1 MPDFKM
7 HTANLVAKNLE
18 KLTAL
23 FPNCVTEGRN
33 EQGEIVKGV
42 DFELLRQ
49 ELSNVLI
56 DGEQE
61 RYTLNWVGKKES
73 ILAANAPIAKTLRPC
88 REESVNFD
96 TTENLFIE
104 GDNLD
109 ALKLLQENY
118 LGKVKMIYIDPP
130 YNTGNDFIY
139 DDDFAENIEEFLIR
153 SNQIDEDGNR
163 LIANTE
169 SNGRF
174 HSDWLSMMYSR
185 LRLAR
190 NLLTDDGV
198 IFISIDDNEQA
209 NLKRL
214 CDEVF
219 GEDNFLNAVAV
230 NMKNIA
236 GASGGG
242 EDKRLKKNIETL
254 LIYVKSY
261 DVFNS
266 FKNVYEY
273 REIGELVEEYKEIGK
288 SWKYTSVLV
297 NPGEPNYICSTVDG
311 EGNEIKIY
319 SRENYI
325 ICSVSELARLENLS
339 EKEIYHKYASKIFQT
354 AMPQSSIRPRVMEA
368 LSNFNIYND
377 LFSIEYVPRSGRNKG
392 ELYEQFYKGDSFRL
406 FAWLKDVSEE
416 IDGILYK
423 KEMQGT
429 YWDLVSETK
438 NLTKEGNIP
447 FPNGKKPIALLKRLL
462 DMQGDKD
469 YLVMDFFSGSGTTAH
484 SIMQLNSEDN
494 GTRKYICVQ
503 IAENLDPKDKDQKAA
518 YELCMKLNKPTNIA
532 EISKERIRRAGVQI
546 QFENPD
552 KQIDIGFRVLKIDSS
567 NMKDI
572 YYQPEQLDKTMLDQ
586 MVSHIKEDRTAEDLL
601 FQVMLDWGIELS
613 LPIERKIIDG
623 SEVYFV
629 AGNTLVACFDKFTM
643 NVVDEIAKVK
653 PLRVVSTELAIVHDQ
668 DKTNIKE
675 RFKQLSSDT
684 EVRFL

>member
-1 MPDFKM
+1 MSDLKM
-7 HTANLVAKNLE
+7 HTANLVAKNIE

-23 FPNCVTEGRN
+23 FPNCITETRN
-33 EQGEIVKGV
+33 EQGEIIKGV
-42 DFELLRQ
+42 DFDLLRQ
-49 ELSNVLI
+49 ELSEVLVE
-56 DGEQE
+56 GEQE
-61 RYTLNWVGKKES
+61 RYMLNWVGKKES

-130 YNTGNDFIY
+130 YNTGKDFIY
-139 DDDFAENIEEFLIR
+139 SDNFAENADEFLIR

-198 IFISIDDNEQA
+198 IFISIDDNEHA
-209 NLKRL
+209 NLKRI
-214 CDEVF
+214 CDEIF
-219 GEDNFLNAVAV
+219 GEKNFVASLPRQTSAQRPSQEKYISITHDYV
-230 NMKNIA
+230 
-236 GASGGG
+236 
-242 EDKRLKKNIETL
+242 
-254 LIYVKSY
+254 LIYSHEKNY
-261 DVFNS
+261 D
-266 FKNVYEY
+266 FKNVIRRDLSNIQIDKNGTFIEGDTSPILASSTQGYSAGGDYDVEFNGKIY
-273 REIGELVEEYKEIGK
+273 QPVDKKGNRRRWLWTEERMKKAIELGIVIETK
-288 SWKYTSVLV
+288 TTLRVR
-297 NPGEPNYICSTVDG
+297 NYIDKEFQVGT
-311 EGNEIKIY
+311 
-319 SRENYI
+319 
-325 ICSVSELARLENLS
+325 NLLIN
-339 EKEIYHKYASKIFQT
+339 KDPNLILT
-354 AMPQSSIRPRVMEA
+354 T
-368 LSNFNIYND
+368 ND
-377 LFSIEYVPRSGRNKG
+377 LMNSLFVNQKGTSSLEELGLEVFFDFS
-392 ELYEQFYKGDSFRL
+392 
-406 FAWLKDVSEE
+406 
-416 IDGILYK
+416 
-423 KEMQGT
+423 
-429 YWDLVSETK
+429 
-438 NLTKEGNIP
+438 
-447 FPNGKKPIALLKRLL
+447 KPINLLNILLRLITDERDIIL
-462 DMQGDKD
+462 
-469 YLVMDFFSGSGTTAH
+469 DFFAGSATTAH
-484 SIMQLNSEDN
+484 SVLQLNAEEHGNRRFIMVQLPEKTDEKSEAFKS
-494 GTRKYICVQ
+494 GF
-503 IAENLDPKDKDQKAA
+503 A
-518 YELCMKLNKPTNIA
+518 NIA
-532 EISKERIRRAGVQI
+532 DISKERIRRAGAKI
-546 QFENPD
+546 QAENSD

-572 YYQPEQLDKTMLDQ
+572 YYQPEQYDKTMLDQ
-586 MVSHIKEDRTAEDLL
+586 MISHIKEDRSAEDLL

-613 LPIERKIIDG
+613 LPIERKTIDG

-653 PLRVVSTELAIVHDQ
+653 PLRVVSTELAIMHDQ

>member
-1 MPDFKM
+1 MSDLKM
-7 HTANLVAKNLE
+7 HTANLVAKNIE

-23 FPNCVTEGRN
+23 FPNCITETRN
-33 EQGEIVKGV
+33 EQGEIIKGV
-42 DFELLRQ
+42 DFDLLRQ
-49 ELSNVLI
+49 ELSEVLVE
-56 DGEQE
+56 GEQE

-139 DDDFAENIEEFLIR
+139 NDDFAENTEEFLIR
-153 SNQIDEDGNR
+153 SNQIDKDGDR

-190 NLLTDDGV
+190 NLLTNDGV

-209 NLKRL
+209 NLKRI
-214 CDEVF
+214 CDEIF
-219 GEDNFLNAVAV
+219 
-230 NMKNIA
+230 
-236 GASGGG
+236 
-242 EDKRLKKNIETL
+242 
-254 LIYVKSY
+254 
-261 DVFNS
+261 
-266 FKNVYEY
+266 
-273 REIGELVEEYKEIGK
+273 
-288 SWKYTSVLV
+288 
-297 NPGEPNYICSTVDG
+297 G
-311 EGNEIKIY
+311 EGNFVGQIAWRRTDNQSNIGNMAKVKEYILLYAKNLENMVLGRLPLLESAIKEYRYSDEKGKFRRNILLHKTRGRHSYPVKTASGKILTGPWMINAEQFKALEANNLIYWTRGGDEQPYGKIY
-319 SRENYI
+319 LSDSKGQIPNDFWGIEYGTNQRA
-325 ICSVSELARLENLS
+325 SLE
-339 EKEIYHKYASKIFQT
+339 
-354 AMPQSSIRPRVMEA
+354 VEA
-368 LSNFNIYND
+368 LFEKRYFDFPKPVSWIKS
-377 LFSIEYVPRSGRNKG
+377 LLSIGS
-392 ELYEQFYKGDSFRL
+392 
-406 FAWLKDVSEE
+406 
-416 IDGILYK
+416 
-423 KEMQGT
+423 
-429 YWDLVSETK
+429 
-438 NLTKEGNIP
+438 
-447 FPNGKKPIALLKRLL
+447 
-462 DMQGDKD
+462 DKD
-469 YLVMDFFSGSGTTAH
+469 SLILDFFAGSGTTAH
-484 SIMQLNSEDN
+484 AVMQLNAEDN
-494 GTRKYICVQ
+494 GNRKFICVQ
-503 IAENLDPKDKDQKAA
+503 LPEQTSEKSEAFNAG
-518 YELCMKLNKPTNIA
+518 YSTIA
-532 EISKERIRRAGVQI
+532 EISKERIRRASSQI
-546 QFENPD
+546 LQNLDENKPLD
-552 KQIDIGFRVLKIDSS
+552 VGFRVLKINSS

-572 YYQPEQLDKTMLDQ
+572 YYQPEQYDKTMLDH

-613 LPIERKIIDG
+613 LPIERKTIDG

-653 PLRVVSTELAIVHDQ
+653 PLRVVSTELAIMHDQ

-675 RFKQLSSDT
+675 RFKQLSHDT

>member
-1 MPDFKM
+1 MSDLKM
-7 HTANLVAKNLE
+7 HTANLVAKNIE

-23 FPNCVTEGRN
+23 FPNCITETRN
-33 EQGEIVKGV
+33 EQGEIIKGV
-42 DFELLRQ
+42 DFDLLRQ
-49 ELSNVLI
+49 ELSDVLVE
-56 DGEQE
+56 GEQE

-130 YNTGNDFIY
+130 YNTGKDFIY
-139 DDDFAENIEEFLIR
+139 SDNFAENTEEFLIR

-209 NLKRL
+209 NLKRI
-214 CDEVF
+214 CDEIF
-219 GEDNFLNAVAV
+219 
-230 NMKNIA
+230 
-236 GASGGG
+236 
-242 EDKRLKKNIETL
+242 
-254 LIYVKSY
+254 
-261 DVFNS
+261 
-266 FKNVYEY
+266 
-273 REIGELVEEYKEIGK
+273 
-288 SWKYTSVLV
+288 
-297 NPGEPNYICSTVDG
+297 G
-311 EGNEIKIY
+311 EGNFVAELPTIMNLKGNNDEFGFSGTHEHTLVYIKNKNGAVLGQLLIDEEDLDEWQEDEYGLYKQGANLKATGVNAPREKRPNLFFPIFIDENNKIY
-319 SRENYI
+319 ITEDNELPKSTLSITTLYPTTNSQDMSWRWSKHKFLKSMGDI
-325 ICSVSELARLENLS
+325 IITRNDD
-339 EKEIYHKYASKIFQT
+339 
-354 AMPQSSIRPRVMEA
+354 SI
-368 LSNFNIYND
+368 S
-377 LFSIEYVPRSGRNKG
+377 
-392 ELYEQFYKGDSFRL
+392 
-406 FAWLKDVSEE
+406 
-416 IDGILYK
+416 LYK
-423 KEMQGT
+423 KQRPTIG
-429 YWDLVSETK
+429 DLPS
-438 NLTKEGNIP
+438 
-447 FPNGKKPIALLKRLL
+447 KKPKTIFYKPEYSSGNGTAQLKKLFNKKIFNNPKPIDLLL
-462 DMQGDKD
+462 DFLQIGLKQND
-469 YLVMDFFSGSGTTAH
+469 LILDFFAGSGTTAH
-484 SIMQLNSEDN
+484 AVMQLNAEDDGN
-494 GTRKYICVQ
+494 RKFICVQ
-503 IAENLDPKDKDQKAA
+503 LPEKTDEKSEAFKAG
-518 YELCMKLNKPTNIA
+518 YSTIA
-532 EISKERIRRAGVQI
+532 EITKERIRRAGSQI
-546 QFENPD
+546 LQNLDENKSLD
-552 KQIDIGFRVLKIDSS
+552 VGFRVLKIDSS

-572 YYQPEQLDKTMLDQ
+572 YYQPEQYDKTMLDQ

-613 LPIERKIIDG
+613 LPIERKTIDG

-653 PLRVVSTELAIVHDQ
+653 PLRVVSTELAIMHDQ

-675 RFKQLSSDT
+675 RFKQLSPDT
-684 EVRFL
+684 EVKFL

>member
-1 MPDFKM
+1 MSDLKM
-7 HTANLVAKNLE
+7 HTANLVAKNIE

-23 FPNCVTEGRN
+23 FPNCITETRN
-33 EQGEIVKGV
+33 EQGEIIKGV
-42 DFELLRQ
+42 DFDLLRQ
-49 ELSNVLI
+49 ELSEVLVE
-56 DGEQE
+56 GEQE

-130 YNTGNDFIY
+130 YNTGKDFIY
-139 DDDFAENIEEFLIR
+139 SDNFAENADEFLIR

-198 IFISIDDNEQA
+198 IFISIDDNEHA
-209 NLKRL
+209 NLKRI
-214 CDEVF
+214 CDEIF
-219 GEDNFLNAVAV
+219 GEKNFVASLPRQTSAQRPSQEKYISITHDYV
-230 NMKNIA
+230 
-236 GASGGG
+236 
-242 EDKRLKKNIETL
+242 
-254 LIYVKSY
+254 LIYSHEKNY
-261 DVFNS
+261 D
-266 FKNVYEY
+266 FKNVIRRDLSNIQIDKNGTFIEGDTSPILASSTQGYSAGGDYDVEFNGKIY
-273 REIGELVEEYKEIGK
+273 QPVDKKGNRRRWLWTEERMKKAIELGIVIETK
-288 SWKYTSVLV
+288 TTLRVR
-297 NPGEPNYICSTVDG
+297 NYIDKEFQVGT
-311 EGNEIKIY
+311 
-319 SRENYI
+319 
-325 ICSVSELARLENLS
+325 NLLIN
-339 EKEIYHKYASKIFQT
+339 KDPNLILT
-354 AMPQSSIRPRVMEA
+354 T
-368 LSNFNIYND
+368 ND
-377 LFSIEYVPRSGRNKG
+377 LMNSLFVNQKGTSSLEELGLEVFFDFS
-392 ELYEQFYKGDSFRL
+392 
-406 FAWLKDVSEE
+406 
-416 IDGILYK
+416 
-423 KEMQGT
+423 
-429 YWDLVSETK
+429 
-438 NLTKEGNIP
+438 
-447 FPNGKKPIALLKRLL
+447 KPINLLNILLRLITDERDIIL
-462 DMQGDKD
+462 
-469 YLVMDFFSGSGTTAH
+469 DFFAGSATTAH
-484 SIMQLNSEDN
+484 SVLQLNAEEHGNRRFIMVQLPEKTDEKSEAFKS
-494 GTRKYICVQ
+494 GF
-503 IAENLDPKDKDQKAA
+503 A
-518 YELCMKLNKPTNIA
+518 NIA
-532 EISKERIRRAGVQI
+532 DISKERIRRAGAKI
-546 QFENPD
+546 QAENSD

-572 YYQPEQLDKTMLDQ
+572 YYQPEQYDKTMLDQ
-586 MVSHIKEDRTAEDLL
+586 MISHIKEDRSAEDLL

-613 LPIERKIIDG
+613 LPIERKTIDG

-629 AGNTLVACFDKFTM
+629 AGNTLMACFDKFTM

-653 PLRVVSTELAIVHDQ
+653 PLRVVSTELAIMHDQ

>member
-7 HTANLVAKNLE
+7 HTANLVAKNIE

-23 FPNCVTEGRN
+23 FPNCITEGRN

-73 ILAANAPIAKTLRPC
+73 ILAANAPIAKTLRPY

-130 YNTGNDFIY
+130 YNTGTAMIYKNNFAQSSKEFFIQSQQY
-139 DDDFAENIEEFLIR
+139 
-153 SNQIDEDGNR
+153 DEDGNR
-163 LIANTE
+163 LVTNIE

-185 LRLAR
+185 LKLTRH
-190 NLLTDDGV
+190 LLRDDGFV
-198 IFISIDDNEQA
+198 ILAMDDSEIE
-209 NLKRL
+209 NLIKI

-219 GEDNFLNAVAV
+219 GRENKIGLITVVHKPEGRNQEKFLGTSNEFA
-230 NMKNIA
+230 
-236 GASGGG
+236 
-242 EDKRLKKNIETL
+242 
-254 LIYVKSY
+254 LIYAKNKIKANFN
-261 DVFNS
+261 DVILDKEKLTDYIYSDKLGKYKRKNFIRKADGKYATREAKPKFWYPIYVSQDLKHISLNKLDDYYEVYPIIENGVERTWKTLPETFNLLN
-266 FKNVYEY
+266 KN
-273 REIGELVEEYKEIGK
+273 KEIEADYESGK
-288 SWKYTSVLV
+288 IVIYEKMREKQVIKTHWIKKEYHAYHFGTKVLD
-297 NPGEPNYICSTVDG
+297 NLLESKTFDFPKSLYLMIDLLKITV
-311 EGNEIKIY
+311 K
-319 SRENYI
+319 
-325 ICSVSELARLENLS
+325 
-339 EKEIYHKYASKIFQT
+339 
-354 AMPQSSIRPRVMEA
+354 P
-368 LSNFNIYND
+368 ND
-377 LFSIEYVPRSGRNKG
+377 L
-392 ELYEQFYKGDSFRL
+392 
-406 FAWLKDVSEE
+406 
-416 IDGILYK
+416 IL
-423 KEMQGT
+423 
-429 YWDLVSETK
+429 
-438 NLTKEGNIP
+438 
-447 FPNGKKPIALLKRLL
+447 
-462 DMQGDKD
+462 
-469 YLVMDFFSGSGTTAH
+469 DFFAGSGTTAH
-484 SIMQLNSEDN
+484 AVMQLNAEDN
-494 GTRKYICVQ
+494 GNRKFICVQ
-503 IAENLDPKDKDQKAA
+503 LPEKTDEKSEAFKAG
-518 YELCMKLNKPTNIA
+518 YSTIA
-532 EISKERIRRAGVQI
+532 EITKERIRRAGSQI
-546 QFENPD
+546 LQNLDENKSLD
-552 KQIDIGFRVLKIDSS
+552 VGFRVLKIDSS

-572 YYQPEQLDKTMLDQ
+572 YYQPEQIDKTMLDH

-613 LPIERKIIDG
+613 LPIERKTIDG
-623 SEVYFV
+623 SDVYFV

-643 NVVDEIAKVK
+643 NIVDEIAKVK
-653 PLRVVSTELAIVHDQ
+653 PLRVVSTELAIMHDQ

>member
-1 MPDFKM
+1 MSDLKM
-7 HTANLVAKNLE
+7 HTANLVAENIE

-23 FPNCVTEGRN
+23 FPNCITETRN
-33 EQGEIVKGV
+33 EQGEIIKGV
-42 DFELLRQ
+42 DFDLLRQ
-49 ELSNVLI
+49 ELSEVLVE
-56 DGEQE
+56 GEQE

-139 DDDFAENIEEFLIR
+139 NDDFAENTEEFFIR

-198 IFISIDDNEQA
+198 IFISIDDNELA
-209 NLKRL
+209 NLKRI
-214 CDEVF
+214 CDEIFSESNFVSSLIWSLGTGTQAGHF
-219 GEDNFLNAVAV
+219 TRAHETILVYFKDKKLVPNFSGGEGIIEHSALKKISAKNPESEFFFPKGTRWDAPDDFELSGTWGGSEKTTLLSGRMICKNNKLAEDVILSAGWAQKNQMKSWFSGEDTIDSKGQKVISFYFNKNGVLRYEKERSVINPPTILQ
-230 NMKNIA
+230 NIA
-236 GASGGG
+236 NTQNGS
-242 EDKRLKKNIETL
+242 D
-254 LIYVKSY
+254 
-261 DVFNS
+261 
-266 FKNVYEY
+266 
-273 REIGELVEEYKEIGK
+273 EILQ
-288 SWKYTSVLV
+288 
-297 NPGEPNYICSTVDG
+297 
-311 EGNEIKIY
+311 
-319 SRENYI
+319 
-325 ICSVSELARLENLS
+325 
-339 EKEIYHKYASKIFQT
+339 IFQSKVFDYPKPT
-354 AMPQSSIRPRVMEA
+354 KLLEF
-368 LSNFNIYND
+368 LLNLLTDND
-377 LFSIEYVPRSGRNKG
+377 DL
-392 ELYEQFYKGDSFRL
+392 
-406 FAWLKDVSEE
+406 
-416 IDGILYK
+416 IL
-423 KEMQGT
+423 
-429 YWDLVSETK
+429 
-438 NLTKEGNIP
+438 
-447 FPNGKKPIALLKRLL
+447 
-462 DMQGDKD
+462 
-469 YLVMDFFSGSGTTAH
+469 DFFSGSGSIAH
-484 SIMQLNSEDN
+484 SVMNLNLKDSKK
-494 GTRKYICVQ
+494 RRFICVQ
-503 IAENLDPKDKDQKAA
+503 IAEDLIEALKAA
-518 YELCMKLNKPTNIA
+518 SAENKVTLQNAIEFLSKNQKPLFVS
-532 EISKERIRRAGVQI
+532 EITKERIRRAGSQI
-546 QFENPD
+546 LQNLDED
-552 KQIDIGFRVLKIDSS
+552 KPLDVGFRVLKIDSS

-572 YYQPEQLDKTMLDQ
+572 YYQPEKLDKTMLDH

-613 LPIERKIIDG
+613 LPIERKTIDG

-653 PLRVVSTELAIVHDQ
+653 PLRVVSSELAIMHDQ

>member
-1 MPDFKM
+1 MSDLKM
-7 HTANLVAKNLE
+7 HTANLVAKNIE

-23 FPNCVTEGRN
+23 FPNCITETRN

-42 DFELLRQ
+42 DFDLLRQ
-49 ELSNVLI
+49 ELSDVLVE
-56 DGEQE
+56 GEQE

-139 DDDFAENIEEFLIR
+139 NDDFAENTEEFLIR
-153 SNQIDEDGNR
+153 SNQVDEDGNR

-198 IFISIDDNEQA
+198 IFISIDDSEQV
-209 NLKRL
+209 NLKKI
-214 CDEVF
+214 CDEIF
-219 GEDNFLNAVAV
+219 GEQCFMAQFIWD
-230 NMKNIA
+230 
-236 GASGGG
+236 
-242 EDKRLKKNIETL
+242 KKNSAKGVPPKNMIVGIHE
-254 LIYVKSY
+254 YVLCYAKSS
-261 DVFNS
+261 NA
-266 FKNVYEY
+266 KLC
-273 REIGELVEEYKEIGK
+273 GELRTKDGF
-288 SWKYTSVLV
+288 S
-297 NPGEPNYICSTVDG
+297 NPDNDPRGEWRLSNIKSTVERAQDKFSITDPETGRIFENFWAFSEASLKRMIEEGRIIFPKNDDG
-311 EGNEIKIY
+311 LPKQKEFFNEFNNPYMPIKSNLGWFDPQSKTEKKVEALMKQKLFLY
-319 SRENYI
+319 RKPLDLM
-325 ICSVSELARLENLS
+325 CKLVSQ
-339 EKEIYHKYASKIFQT
+339 ASKT
-354 AMPQSSIRPRVMEA
+354 
-368 LSNFNIYND
+368 
-377 LFSIEYVPRSGRNKG
+377 
-392 ELYEQFYKGDSFRL
+392 GD
-406 FAWLKDVSEE
+406 
-416 IDGILYK
+416 IIL
-423 KEMQGT
+423 
-429 YWDLVSETK
+429 
-438 NLTKEGNIP
+438 
-447 FPNGKKPIALLKRLL
+447 
-462 DMQGDKD
+462 
-469 YLVMDFFSGSGTTAH
+469 DFFAGTGTTAH
-484 SIMQLNSEDN
+484 AIMQLNAKCN
-494 GTRKYICVQ
+494 GSRKFICVQ
-503 IAENLDPKDKDQKAA
+503 LPEKTDETSEAFKAGF
-518 YELCMKLNKPTNIA
+518 TNIA
-532 EISKERIRRAGVQI
+532 EISKERLRRAGSQI
-546 QFENPD
+546 LQNLDED
-552 KQIDIGFRVLKIDSS
+552 KPLDVGFRVLKIDSS

-572 YYQPEQLDKTMLDQ
+572 YYQPDQLDKTMLDQ

-613 LPIERKIIDG
+613 LPIERKTING

-675 RFKQLSSDT
+675 RFKQLSFDT

>member
-7 HTANLVAKNLE
+7 HTANLVAKNIE

-130 YNTGNDFIY
+130 YNTGKDFIY
-139 DDDFAENIEEFLIR
+139 NDDFAENTEAFLLR
-153 SNQIDEDGNR
+153 SNQVDEDDNR
-163 LIANTE
+163 LVTNLE

-174 HSDWLSMMYSR
+174 HSDWLSMIYSR

-198 IFISIDDNEQA
+198 IFISIDDNEQM
-209 NLKRL
+209 NLKKV
-214 CDEVF
+214 CDEIL
-219 GEDNFLNAVAV
+219 GEQNFVSHVIWKKKYGIQNDAKFFSTNHDFILIYS
-230 NMKNIA
+230 KNI
-236 GASGGG
+236 SKYRQNLLPRT
-242 EDKRLKKNIETL
+242 EEQDKRYTNRDNDSRG
-254 LIYVKSY
+254 V
-261 DVFNS
+261 
-266 FKNVYEY
+266 
-273 REIGELVEEYKEIGK
+273 
-288 SWKYTSVLV
+288 WK
-297 NPGEPNYICSTVDG
+297 
-311 EGNEIKIY
+311 
-319 SRENYI
+319 
-325 ICSVSELARLENLS
+325 AENLS
-339 EKEIYHKYASKIFQT
+339 VGRVTEKDIYEIIT
-354 AMPQSSIRPRVMEA
+354 P
-368 LSNFNIYND
+368 
-377 LFSIEYVPRSGRNKG
+377 SGRKVLPSNGRSWVVSQEKFLELVADNRIWFG
-392 ELYEQFYKGDSFRL
+392 EKGDNVPSIKRFLSEVKQGRTSSTIWEYTEVGHTDS
-406 FAWLKDVSEE
+406 ASRDLKELMDNKQFFDYPKPVNLIKQALILGSNSE
-416 IDGILYK
+416 
-423 KEMQGT
+423 
-429 YWDLVSETK
+429 DL
-438 NLTKEGNIP
+438 I
-447 FPNGKKPIALLKRLL
+447 
-462 DMQGDKD
+462 
-469 YLVMDFFSGSGTTAH
+469 MDFFSGSGTTAH
-484 SIMQLNSEDN
+484 AVMQLNAEDN
-494 GTRKYICVQ
+494 GNRKFICVQ
-503 IAENLDPKDKDQKAA
+503 LPEKTDEKSEAFKAG
-518 YELCMKLNKPTNIA
+518 YSTIA
-532 EISKERIRRAGVQI
+532 EITKERIRRAGSQI
-546 QFENPD
+546 LQNLDEYKPLD
-552 KQIDIGFRVLKIDSS
+552 VGFRVLKIDSS

-572 YYQPEQLDKTMLDQ
+572 YYQPEQYDKTMLDH
-586 MVSHIKEDRTAEDLL
+586 MVSHIKEGRSAEDLL

-613 LPIERKIIDG
+613 LPIERKTIDG

-629 AGNTLVACFDKFTM
+629 AGNTLAACFDKFTM
-643 NVVDEIAKVK
+643 NVVDEIAKIK
-653 PLRVVSTELAIVHDQ
+653 PLRVVSTELAIMHDQ